1 MTMLQDPVIE
11 RVISPAVAER
21 NRAVEREVR
30 AALEQSGYA
39 AIRNITFELD
49 DGELTLRGQ
58 VPSYYMKQMA
68 VSTVAKV
75 AGVALIYNRLK
86 VV

>member
-1 MTMLQDPVIE
+1 MTILHEVVNE
-11 RVISPAVAER
+11 KVVSPAVAER
-21 NRAVEREVR
+21 IRAVEDEVR

-39 AIRNITFELD
+39 AIRNITFELN

-58 VPSYYMKQMA
+58 VPSYYMKQIA

-75 AGVALIYNRLK
+75 AGVALIYNRLR